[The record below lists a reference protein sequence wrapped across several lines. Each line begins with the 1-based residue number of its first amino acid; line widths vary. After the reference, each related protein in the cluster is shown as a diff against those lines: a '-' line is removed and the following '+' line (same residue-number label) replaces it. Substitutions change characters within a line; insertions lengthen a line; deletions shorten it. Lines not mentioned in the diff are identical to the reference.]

1 MISIVHFL
9 LFSVA
14 DGIVYLDH
22 TFCLVFIGIAIK
34 PSREIEIPKSFVPKP
49 KKIEQE
55 NVFEVRPQRDGG
67 KQGKSPLPYFMD
79 DDGDIANEF
88 YEEINHKLVK
98 VSENKLKQ
106 V

>member
-1 MISIVHFL
+1 M
-9 LFSVA
+9 A

-34 PSREIEIPKSFVPKP
+34 PSR
-49 KKIEQE
+49 
-55 NVFEVRPQRDGG
+55 EVRPQRDGG